1 VFRTARSS
9 GKKDAVVVAFFVV
22 VSSLTIGGAVL
33 FYLVGGEK
41 AKTMLDGW
49 KVWLA
54 QNNAVVMGVLLIVIG
69 AALAGKGF
77 DAFD

>member
-1 VFRTARSS
+1 M
-9 GKKDAVVVAFFVV
+9 AFFVV

-33 FYLVGGEK
+33 LYLVGGEK
-41 AKTMLDGW
+41 AKTTLDGW

>member
-1 VFRTARSS
+1 ML
-9 GKKDAVVVAFFVV
+9 
-22 VSSLTIGGAVL
+22 VSSLTIGAAVL
-33 FYLVGGEK
+33 LYFVGGQK

-54 QNNAVVMGVLLIVIG
+54 QNNAVVMCVLLVVIG

>member
-1 VFRTARSS
+1 MATAQ
-9 GKKDAVVVAFFVV
+9 GITWKKDAVVVAFFVV

-33 FYLVGGEK
+33 CYLVGGEK

-77 DAFD
+77 NAFD